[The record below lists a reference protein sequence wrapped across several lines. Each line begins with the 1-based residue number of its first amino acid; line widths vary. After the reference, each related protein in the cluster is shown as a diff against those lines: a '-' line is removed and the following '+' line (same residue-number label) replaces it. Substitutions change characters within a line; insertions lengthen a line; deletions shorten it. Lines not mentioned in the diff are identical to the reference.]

1 MVLKL
6 YKLTFNT
13 AHFGEGTLN
22 ESVAGFDVSRLYSA
36 LFLEALKLGKEDD
49 FFHLTN
55 QKDFLLSD
63 AYPYRH
69 EPYLPKPIG
78 YPLLRNDEQ
87 EEDLKKIRQEAKK
100 VKKIDYIP
108 LSMFAEYVKGNGDV
122 DQIVQMRSEF
132 ARTSYLVKKGEDP
145 YEVGLTS
152 FKESLYVLATSSPLF
167 DTLMESLQYSGL
179 GGKRSSGYGGFV
191 LEIEDAPSEI
201 ADNVV
206 GETSVTG
213 VFMALATSLPT
224 VDELSEVIKNS
235 KYLLKRAG
243 GFAYSEHG
251 GEQLRK
257 QDLYRFKAGSTFEK
271 TYRGQIKDVRPTDF
285 SHPVWC
291 YAKGT
296 FYRLAL

>member
-108 LSMFAEYVKGNGDV
+108 LSMFDEYVKGNGDV
-122 DQIVQMRSEF
+122 DQIAQMRSEF
-132 ARTSYLVKKGEDP
+132 AKTSYLVKKGEDP

-179 GGKRSSGYGGFV
+179 VENV
-191 LEIEDAPSEI
+191 LVDM
-201 ADNVV
+201 V
-206 GETSVTG
+206 
-213 VFMALATSLPT
+213 AL
-224 VDELSEVIKNS
+224 
-235 KYLLKRAG
+235 
-243 GFAYSEHG
+243 F
-251 GEQLRK
+251 
-257 QDLYRFKAGSTFEK
+257 
-271 TYRGQIKDVRPTDF
+271 
-285 SHPVWC
+285 
-291 YAKGT
+291 
-296 FYRLAL
+296 